1 MSLQTTNRFEA
12 ELRVGQGLAELKR
25 RTREQVLASAKKYP
39 ANTKVIEWDVDLTDG
54 SAVATETTWDVVA
67 PDESLLEEPGAISW
81 REVTRVARERR
92 IRLHAKDYS
101 RSWYE
106 GLKQSVDIAK
116 KLNLTPEDMQSPKN
130 CLAIVRAFE
139 KAGASRTTVTQRVG
153 ILQSALTGA
162 KKSGEYP
169 ELRNAFSDIDFRSS
183 AGAKS
188 YEEPTPEELEILLKD
203 LPSQPRHHRLAITLM
218 LVTGARIGA
227 ATGLRPDDLNDGG
240 CWLVGKGKPRY
251 WVPLPRELFAELQ
264 EGFEFASAERVR
276 VVLREIIPVKP
287 HGLRHLY
294 TSLGRQG
301 GIPLDAQ
308 ARLMDHSLP
317 ASMTQMV
324 YGEWPHERLRA
335 ESVKVWEQL
344 GFQ

>member
-25 RTREQVLASAKKYP
+25 RTRKQAIASAPKFP
-39 ANTKVIEWDVDLTDG
+39 ANDKVIEWELPDG
-54 SAVATETTWDVVA
+54 IEPTIANYERYAVATETTWAAVA
-67 PDESLLEEPGAISW
+67 PDDSLIEEPGAISW

-116 KLNLTPEDMQSPKN
+116 TLDLTPEDMQSPKN

-139 KAGASRTTVTQRVG
+139 KGGASRTTVTQRVG

-169 ELRNAFSDIDFRSS
+169 ELKNAFGDIDFRSS

-188 YEEPTPEELEILLKD
+188 YEEPTPEELAILMKE
-203 LPSQPRHHRLAITLM
+203 LPNQPRHHRLAITLM
-218 LVTGARIGA
+218 LVAGARIGA
-227 ATGLRPDDLNDGG
+227 ATGLAHADLEDGG
-240 CWLVGKGKPRY
+240 CWLAGKGKY
-251 WVPLPRELFAELQ
+251 IY
-264 EGFEFASAERVR
+264 SS
-276 VVLREIIPVKP
+276 I
-287 HGLRHLY
+287 
-294 TSLGRQG
+294 
-301 GIPLDAQ
+301 
-308 ARLMDHSLP
+308 
-317 ASMTQMV
+317 
-324 YGEWPHERLRA
+324 
-335 ESVKVWEQL
+335 
-344 GFQ
+344 